1 MVKLEKL
8 IAPGETVIYRA
19 RFGGQ
24 RLFLDLV
31 LIALGLAS
39 GALLGPGVIVVML
52 VLASMIYRERKQI
65 ILVTNQRVLHVH
77 SRWSGLKID
86 EINLRQ
92 VESIR
97 DNGQRI
103 TIVGSGGTKLV
114 LPPFLADLRGLGHA
128 IRSGGASVAQAP
140 VQAAL
145 ALYQPMFT
153 EDGPRPFWKRPVPLT
168 ILIILGLMIIGNLFA
183 PPKPDETSSAQ
194 VQTQTAVTTGG
205 DAIGESER
213 R

>member
-1 MVKLEKL
+1 MMKLEKF

-24 RLFLDLV
+24 RLFLDLI

-39 GALLGPGVIVVML
+39 GVFLGPL
-52 VLASMIYRERKQI
+52 VLVVVPLLLALIYREHKQI
-65 ILVTNQRVLHVH
+65 IVVTDQRVLHVH
-77 SRWSGLKID
+77 SQWSGLKID

-128 IRSGGASVAQAP
+128 IRSGGH
-140 VQAAL
+140 
-145 ALYQPMFT
+145 
-153 EDGPRPFWKRPVPLT
+153 R
-168 ILIILGLMIIGNLFA
+168 
-183 PPKPDETSSAQ
+183 
-194 VQTQTAVTTGG
+194 
-205 DAIGESER
+205 
-213 R
+213 

>member
-8 IAPGETVIYRA
+8 IAPGEIIIYRA

-65 ILVTNQRVLHVH
+65 IVVTNQRILHVH

-128 IRSGGASVAQAP
+128 IRSGGISVA
-140 VQAAL
+140 
-145 ALYQPMFT
+145 T
-153 EDGPRPFWKRPVPLT
+153 VP
-168 ILIILGLMIIGNLFA
+168 
-183 PPKPDETSSAQ
+183 
-194 VQTQTAVTTGG
+194 TAN
-205 DAIGESER
+205 SHL
-213 R
+213 

>member
-1 MVKLEKL
+1 MMKLEKL
-8 IAPGETVIYRA
+8 IAPGEVVIYRA

-24 RLFLDLV
+24 RLFLDLI

-39 GALLGPGVIVVML
+39 GVLLGPL
-52 VLASMIYRERKQI
+52 VLVVVPLLLALIYREHKQI
-65 ILVTNQRVLHVH
+65 IVVTNQRVLHVH
-77 SRWSGLKID
+77 SQWSGLKID

-128 IRSGGASVAQAP
+128 IRSGGSDVAPTP
-140 VQAAL
+140 VQAAS
-145 ALYQPMFT
+145 APYQPIMAQ
-153 EDGPRPFWKRPVPLT
+153 DAPRPFWKRPVPLT
-168 ILIILGLMIIGNLFA
+168 ILILLGLMMIGNLFA
-183 PPKPDETSSAQ
+183 PASPDDKSLAKAQ
-194 VQTQTAVTTGG
+194 TDTAVARDVGAVDEASG
-205 DAIGESER
+205 P
-213 R
+213 